1 MRSMLKKSEETMK
14 KELDCIFCK
23 IVRKEIG
30 AEFVQEDEVFAVFKD
45 IHPSA
50 PVHLLIVPK
59 EHFEIQGGDLERRA
73 DVLGRGVAPSP
84 RMAEEAGVLD
94 GYKLV
99 TNAGP
104 GAGQT
109 VDHLHIHLI
118 GGWKSPTEVRHV

>member
-1 MRSMLKKSEETMK
+1 MK

-23 IVRKEIG
+23 IVRKEIP
-30 AEFVQEDEVFAVFKD
+30 AEFVYEDDIFAVFKD

-59 EHFEIQGGDLERRA
+59 EHFEIQGGDL
-73 DVLGRGVAPSP
+73 GRVFALSH
-84 RMAEEAGVLD
+84 RLAEEAGVLD

>member
-1 MRSMLKKSEETMK
+1 MLKKSEETMK
-14 KELDCIFCK
+14 KDLDCIFCK
-23 IVRKEIG
+23 IVRKEVP
-30 AEFVQEDEVFAVFKD
+30 AEFVYEDEVFAVFKD

-59 EHFEIQGGDLERRA
+59 EHLEIQGGDLERRA
-73 DVLGRGVAPSP
+73 DVLGRVFALSH
-84 RMAEEAGVLD
+84 RLAEEAGVLD

>member
-1 MRSMLKKSEETMK
+1 MK

-23 IVRKEIG
+23 IVRKEIP
-30 AEFVQEDEVFAVFKD
+30 AEFVHEDEVFAVFKD

-59 EHFEIQGGDLERRA
+59 EHLEIQGGDLERRA
-73 DVLGRGVAPSP
+73 DVLGRVFALSH
-84 RMAEEAGVLD
+84 RLAEEAGVLE

>member
-1 MRSMLKKSEETMK
+1 MLKKGESTMTS
-14 KELDCIFCK
+14 DPNCIFCK
-23 IVRKEIG
+23 IINKEVP
-30 AEFVQEDEVFAVFKD
+30 AEFVYEDNDFAVFKD
-45 IHPSA
+45 ANPSA

-59 EHFEIQGGDLERRA
+59 EHLEIEGGDLEKRS
-73 DVLGRGVAPSP
+73 DVLGKVFALSRRVA
-84 RMAEEAGVLD
+84 EKAGVLD

-109 VDHLHIHLI
+109 VDHLHVHLI